1 VVTYSKTV
9 SGTTYTIDVKTNW
22 VSTDAINFADFNRL
36 EDNIIILRNFII
48 AISYSIPAITS
59 ETGRTKTFL
68 EYLSSIN
75 RIESNL
81 QTIRN
86 NSFTPSGYG
95 GAVTWSL
102 GLGFDF
108 AQANRLENNVLSL
121 FLAGGNIFDSF
132 VYAGEVNAGYVRGE
146 IALV

>member
-1 VVTYSKTV
+1 MVTYSKTI

-22 VSTDAINFADFNRL
+22 TSTDAINFADFNRL

-132 VYAGEVNAGYVRGE
+132 VYAGEVNAGYVKGE

>member
-1 VVTYSKTV
+1 MVTYSKTV

>member
-1 VVTYSKTV
+1 MVTYSKIV
-9 SGTTYTIDVKTNW
+9 ASTTYTIDVKTDW
-22 VSTDAINFADFNRL
+22 LSTDTINFGDFNRL

-48 AISYSIPAITS
+48 AISYSIPSITS

-95 GAVTWSL
+95 GAVTWTL
-102 GLGFDF
+102 GLGFDSS
-108 AQANRLENNVLSL
+108 QANRLENNVLSL
-121 FLAGGNIFDSF
+121 FLAGGSVFDSF
-132 VYAGEVNAGYVRGE
+132 IYSGQVNAGYTRGD
-146 IALV
+146 IPLV

>member
-1 VVTYSKTV
+1 MVIYSKTV
-9 SGTTYTIDVKTNW
+9 SGTTYTIDAKTDW
-22 VSTDAINFADFNRL
+22 LSTDTINFGDFNRL
-36 EDNIIILRNFII
+36 ENNIIILRNFII
-48 AISYSIPAITS
+48 AISYSIPSITT

-95 GAVTWSL
+95 GSQTWTV
-102 GLGFDF
+102 GKGFDN
-108 AQANRLENNVLSL
+108 AEANRLENNALSL
-121 FLAGGNIFDSF
+121 FLAGGNLFDSF
-132 VYAGEVNAGYVRGE
+132 IFSGQVNSGYARGD
-146 IALV
+146 IPLV

>member
-1 VVTYSKTV
+1 MVTYSKTV

-22 VSTDAINFADFNRL
+22 VSTDSINFGDFNRL

-48 AISYSIPAITS
+48 AISYTIPAITS

-75 RIESNL
+75 RIEGNL

-132 VYAGEVNAGYVRGE
+132 VYAGQANAGYVRGE

>member
-1 VVTYSKTV
+1 MVTYSKTI
-9 SGTTYTIDVKTNW
+9 SSTTYTIDVKTNW

-59 ETGRTKTFL
+59 ETGRAKTFL

-95 GAVTWSL
+95 GSQTWTL
-102 GLGFDF
+102 GLGFDNV
-108 AQANRLENNVLSL
+108 QANRLENNVLSL
-121 FLAGGNIFDSF
+121 FLAGGSVFDSF
-132 VYAGEVNAGYVRGE
+132 IYAGQVNAGYSRGD

>member
-1 VVTYSKTV
+1 MVTYSKTV

-102 GLGFDF
+102 GVGFDF

-121 FLAGGNIFDSF
+121 FLAGGSVFDSF
-132 VYAGEVNAGYVRGE
+132 IFAGQVNAGHVRGQL
-146 IALV
+146 ALV

>member
-9 SGTTYTIDVKTNW
+9 SGTTYTIDVKTDW
-22 VSTDAINFADFNRL
+22 VSTDNINFGDFNRL
-36 EDNIIILRNFII
+36 ENNIIILRNFII
-48 AISYSIPAITS
+48 AISYSIPAITT

-95 GAVTWSL
+95 GSVTWSL
-102 GLGFDF
+102 GLGFSF

-121 FLAGGNIFDSF
+121 FLAGGNVFDSF
-132 VYAGEVNAGYVRGE
+132 VYAGQVNAGYSRGD

>member
-1 VVTYSKTV
+1 VVTYSKTI
-9 SGTTYTIDVKTNW
+9 SSTTYTIDVKTNW

-59 ETGRTKTFL
+59 ETGRAKTFL

-95 GAVTWSL
+95 GSQTWTL
-102 GLGFDF
+102 GLGFDNV
-108 AQANRLENNVLSL
+108 QANRLENNVLSL
-121 FLAGGNIFDSF
+121 FLAGGSVFDSF
-132 VYAGEVNAGYVRGE
+132 IYAGQVNAGYSRGD

>member
-1 VVTYSKTV
+1 MVTYSKTV

-22 VSTDAINFADFNRL
+22 VSTDSINFGDFNRL

-48 AISYSIPAITS
+48 AITYSVPSITS

-121 FLAGGNIFDSF
+121 FLAGGNIVDSF
-132 VYAGEVNAGYVRGE
+132 VYAGQVNAGYSRGD

>member
-22 VSTDAINFADFNRL
+22 VSTDSINFGDFNRL

-48 AISYSIPAITS
+48 AISYTIPAITS

-75 RIESNL
+75 RIEGNL

-132 VYAGEVNAGYVRGE
+132 VYAGQANAGYVRGE

>member
-1 VVTYSKTV
+1 MVTYSKTV
-9 SGTTYTIDVKTNW
+9 SGTTYTIDVKTDW
-22 VSTDAINFADFNRL
+22 LATDSINFADFNRL
-36 EDNIIILRNFII
+36 ESNIVVLRNFII
-48 AISYSIPAITS
+48 AISYSIPSITS

-81 QTIRN
+81 QAIRN

-95 GAVTWSL
+95 GSVTWTL
-102 GLGFDF
+102 GLGFDS

-121 FLAGGNIFDSF
+121 FLAGGNVFDSF
-132 VYAGEVNAGYVRGE
+132 IFSGQINSGYVRGQ
-146 IALV
+146 IPIV

>member
-1 VVTYSKTV
+1 MVTYSKTIA
-9 SGTTYTIDVKTNW
+9 STTYTIDVKTNW
-22 VSTDAINFADFNRL
+22 TSTDSINFGDFNRL

-48 AISYSIPAITS
+48 AISYSVPSITT

-102 GLGFDF
+102 GLGFDNT
-108 AQANRLENNVLSL
+108 QANRLENNVLSL

-132 VYAGEVNAGYVRGE
+132 VYSGEVNAGYVRGE

>member
-1 VVTYSKTV
+1 MVTYSKTV
-9 SGTTYTIDVKTNW
+9 AGTTYTIDVKTDW

-48 AISYSIPAITS
+48 AISYSVPSITT

-75 RIESNL
+75 RIEGNL

-95 GAVTWSL
+95 GSQTWSL

-121 FLAGGNIFDSF
+121 FLAGGSVFDSF
-132 VYAGEVNAGYVRGE
+132 VYAGQVNVGHVRGQL
-146 IALV
+146 ALV

>member
-1 VVTYSKTV
+1 VVTYSKIISV
-9 SGTTYTIDVKTNW
+9 TTYTIDVKTNW
-22 VSTDAINFADFNRL
+22 LFTDKINFGDFNRI
-36 EDNIIILRNFII
+36 ENNIIILRNFVI
-48 AISYSIPAITS
+48 AASYSIPSITS
-59 ETGRTKTFL
+59 ETGRTKTYI

-75 RIESNL
+75 RIEGNL

-95 GAVTWSL
+95 GAVTWIS

-108 AQANRLENNVLSL
+108 SEANRIENNILSL
-121 FLAGGNIFDSF
+121 FLGAGNVFDALIYS
-132 VYAGEVNAGYVRGE
+132 GQVNAGYSRGQ

>member
-1 VVTYSKTV
+1 MVTYSKTV

-48 AISYSIPAITS
+48 AISYSIPTITT

-95 GAVTWSL
+95 GTVTWSL
-102 GLGFDF
+102 GVGFSF

-132 VYAGEVNAGYVRGE
+132 IYSGEVNAGYSRGE

>member
-1 VVTYSKTV
+1 VVTYSKTI

-22 VSTDAINFADFNRL
+22 VFTDKINFGDFNRI
-36 EDNIIILRNFII
+36 EDNVIILRNLVI
-48 AISYSIPAITS
+48 ATSYSIPSITS
-59 ETGRTKTFL
+59 ETGRTKTYI

-75 RIESNL
+75 RIEGNL

-86 NSFTPSGYG
+86 NSFTPLNYG
-95 GAVTWSL
+95 GTVTWDS

-108 AQANRLENNVLSL
+108 SQANRIENNILSL
-121 FLAGGNIFDSF
+121 FLGAGNVFDALIYS
-132 VYAGEVNAGYVRGE
+132 GQVNAGYSRGD